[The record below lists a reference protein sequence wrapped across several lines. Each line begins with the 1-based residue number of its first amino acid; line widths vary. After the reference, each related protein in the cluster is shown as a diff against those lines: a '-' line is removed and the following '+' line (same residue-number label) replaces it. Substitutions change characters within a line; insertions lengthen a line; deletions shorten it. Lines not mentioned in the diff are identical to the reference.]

1 MTTAATGKEN
11 QIVIT
16 LMGSDHPGLL
26 NTLAKT
32 ITDHSCNIVDSRL
45 SVLGG
50 SLAAIM
56 MISGSWD
63 MIAKLEN
70 ALKSSAKELELN
82 MSIKH
87 LGSRATPNDLI
98 PYRVQVVAMDHPGI
112 VHEVASFF
120 SDQQINIESM
130 ETDSYAAP
138 HTGTQMFTLTMTVSI
153 PSSLQL
159 ATVRDDF
166 YEFCDD
172 QNLDAMIEPVRLNM

>member
-1 MTTAATGKEN
+1 MTTATGKEN

-16 LMGSDHPGLL
+16 LMGGDRPSLL

-32 ITDHSCNIVDSRL
+32 ITDHSCNIIDSRL

-70 ALKSSAKELELN
+70 ALRNSAKEMDLT
-82 MSIKH
+82 MQIKH
-87 LGSRATPNDLI
+87 LGSRASASDLI

-120 SDQQINIESM
+120 SDLAINIESM

-138 HTGTQMFTLTMTVSI
+138 HTGTSMFTLTMTVSI

-172 QNLDAMIEPVRLNM
+172 QNLDAMIEPVRLNL

>member
-1 MTTAATGKEN
+1 MTTTTGKEN

-16 LMGSDHPGLL
+16 LMGRDHPGLL

-32 ITDHSCNIVDSRL
+32 ITEHSCNIVDSRL

-70 ALKSSAKELELN
+70 ALRTSAKELNIE
-82 MSIKH
+82 MQTQH
-87 LGSRATPNDLI
+87 LGARATPNDLI

-112 VHEVASFF
+112 VHEIASFF
-120 SDQQINIESM
+120 SDQQVNIESM

-138 HTGTQMFTLTMTVSI
+138 HTGTQMFTLVMTVSI
-153 PSSLQL
+153 PSSVQL
-159 ATVRDDF
+159 AHLRDEF

-172 QNLDAMIEPVRLNM
+172 QNLDAMIEPVRMNL